1 MHYTFESVRTLLTRR
16 DPRIIQQSQRVHVQ
30 SRILLSPEDFCSAC
44 LLVRHTFTGQFLFLV
59 SIVATGS
66 SDVVKVC
73 GVLLINTAATASSYS
88 AYFNASIT
96 IGDT

>member
-1 MHYTFESVRTLLTRR
+1 M
-16 DPRIIQQSQRVHVQ
+16 
-30 SRILLSPEDFCSAC
+30 
-44 LLVRHTFTGQFLFLV
+44 RHTFTGQFLFLV

-66 SDVVKVC
+66 SDVAKVC